1 MSEDLT
7 QKLPASDSDK
17 LTLIVTEVQRLN
29 IKTDALHERLDRV
42 EEGLQGLNHK
52 VELLDHK
59 VELLDHKVEER
70 LYDTRPIWEKLVS
83 DVAQLQ
89 EGQERVEES
98 QQRCEERFDV
108 LEKESREIKTF
119 MRDILR
125 RMSIFF
131 DTLVTLQAD
140 YRDIYDRVRCLE
152 IKNG

>member
-29 IKTDALHERLDRV
+29 IKTDAVQERLDRV
-42 EEGLQGLNHK
+42 AERLQG
-52 VELLDHK
+52 LDHK
-59 VELLDHKVEER
+59 VEALDHKVEER
-70 LYDTRPIWEKLVS
+70 LYDTRPIWEKLVI
-83 DVAQLQ
+83 DVVQLQ
-89 EGQERVEES
+89 EGQERVAES

-119 MRDILR
+119 LRDILR

-131 DTLVTLQAD
+131 DTLVTMQAD
-140 YRDIYDRVRCLE
+140 YRDIYDRVRSLE

>member
-42 EEGLQGLNHK
+42 EEGLQGLN
-52 VELLDHK
+52 HK

>member
-59 VELLDHKVEER
+59 VEER

-83 DVAQLQ
+83 EVAQLQ

-140 YRDIYDRVRCLE
+140 YRDIYDRVRGLE